1 MLLVV
6 ADLPE
11 VVVVVELSILGDGDP
26 VVMAVVA
33 LVGATLVV
41 VVLLT
46 GAIDVVV
53 FAVVVVVVVAV
64 VAVVETVDGGATLVV
79 ALPLEV
85 VDEEVEDGT
94 TEVLEEVTA
103 ARRGLLV
110 VTTVVTGT
118 TRLVVVV
125 VVVVVTGAVG
135 AAEVPVKRRNTLT
148 QSMRPVTKWR
158 VLASVL
164 RMTKLPDM
172 VKYRAKKAGI
182 CATQGVDVGSTSIR
196 SLCSMKGTSRQSKV
210 LRIENML
217 KTQWKSIKFPG
228 FMTARMTVAPGF
240 GTSCVPR

>member
-33 LVGATLVV
+33 FVGATLVV

-53 FAVVVVVVVAV
+53 FAVVVVVVVV

-110 VTTVVTGT
+110 VATVVTGT
-118 TRLVVVV
+118 TRLVV

-135 AAEVPVKRRNTLT
+135 AAEVPVRRRNTLT

-158 VLASVL
+158 VLESVL

>member
-26 VVMAVVA
+26 VVMAVVE

-53 FAVVVVVVVAV
+53 FVVVVVV

-110 VTTVVTGT
+110 VATVVTGT
-118 TRLVVVV
+118 TRLVV

-135 AAEVPVKRRNTLT
+135 AAEVPVRRRNTLT

>member
-53 FAVVVVVVVAV
+53 FAVVVVVVVV

-110 VTTVVTGT
+110 VATVVTGT
-118 TRLVVVV
+118 TRLVV

-135 AAEVPVKRRNTLT
+135 AAEVPVRRRNTLT

-182 CATQGVDVGSTSIR
+182 CATQGVDAGSTSIR

>member
-53 FAVVVVVVVAV
+53 FAVVVAVV

-110 VTTVVTGT
+110 VATVVTGT
-118 TRLVVVV
+118 TRLVV

-135 AAEVPVKRRNTLT
+135 AAEVPVRRRNTLT